1 MILLEEGWRDLFL
14 LGISQWSV
22 PLETQ
27 TLVKSLTTRLQ
38 HSSAGKE
45 EESDTKEYVAE
56 ITSQV
61 RYMQDVVAHLRSLDV
76 DFTEYACLK
85 AVALFKPGKW
95 IL

>member
-27 TLVKSLTTRLQ
+27 TLVKSLTNRL
-38 HSSAGKE
+38 HNSSAAK